1 MGRGLL
7 LLVVGLSVLA
17 GCGGY
22 GDGQNAQLEDDV
34 ASAMRAQIA
43 DAAAMVEVRSVD
55 CSGRRPQFDCQVAL
69 GVGNVVV
76 QVDYTVAIDATNC
89 WTAGA
94 EKIVVLGAGSG
105 TIPLREIPAATNLKG
120 CLQ

>member
-7 LLVVGLSVLA
+7 LLVAVLVVLA

-22 GDGQNAQLEDDV
+22 GDGQSARLEDDV
-34 ASAMRAQIA
+34 ASAVHAQIA
-43 DAAAMVEVRSVD
+43 DVAAMVEVRSVD
-55 CSGRRPQFDCQVAL
+55 CSGRRPQFDCRVAL

-76 QVDYTVAIDATNC
+76 QVDYAVAIDATNC
-89 WTAGA
+89 WTADA

-105 TIPLREIPAATNLKG
+105 TNPLREIPAATDLKG

>member
-7 LLVVGLSVLA
+7 LLVAGLVVLA

-22 GDGQNAQLEDDV
+22 GDGQSAQLEDDV

-43 DAAAMVEVRSVD
+43 DTAAMVEIRSVD
-55 CSGRRPQFDCQVAL
+55 CSSRHPQFDCRVAL

-76 QVDYTVAIDATNC
+76 QVDYAVAIDATNC
-89 WTAGA
+89 WTADA
-94 EKIVVLGAGSG
+94 EKIVVLGAGSQ
-105 TIPLREIPAATNLKG
+105 TNPLREIPAATNLKG

>member
-7 LLVVGLSVLA
+7 LLVAGLILLA

-22 GDGQNAQLEDDV
+22 GDGQSARLEDDL
-34 ASAMRAQIA
+34 ASAVRAQIT
-43 DAAAMVEVRSVD
+43 DVAAMAEIRSVD

-76 QVDYTVAIDATNC
+76 QVDYAVAIDATNC
-89 WTAGA
+89 WTADA
-94 EKIVVLGAGSG
+94 KKIVVLGAGSQ
-105 TIPLREIPAATNLKG
+105 TNPLREIPAATDLKG